1 MGMYRKAALNDLRQK
16 IGTKGVKELRKKLME
31 EEGAFVN
38 YFNTLKIG
46 ERDVKAAKSRG
57 VTILKAFTKK
67 CDKAKRDAI
76 NTLSTEVA
84 KETAELRKRRKSDSM
99 LADFDHRIAL
109 TQRALT
115 DLNQLTTPGSHFSVN
130 SVRRRVGRLVD
141 NVSFL
146 EGSRLRPSQTLSE
159 ATLSINLPGVP
170 DFSLEG
176 FEATL
181 GSKRLDLTSG
191 Q

>member
-67 CDKAKRDAI
+67 CDKAKQDAI
-76 NTLSTEVA
+76 NALSTKVT
-84 KETAELRKRRKSDSM
+84 KETTELRKRRKSDSM
-99 LADFDHRIAL
+99 LADFDRRIAL

-115 DLNQLTTPGSHFSVN
+115 ELNSSL
-130 SVRRRVGRLVD
+130 RLV
-141 NVSFL
+141 
-146 EGSRLRPSQTLSE
+146 
-159 ATLSINLPGVP
+159 ATFLSILC
-170 DFSLEG
+170 DEDLLTMYLFSK
-176 FEATL
+176 EA
-181 GSKRLDLTSG
+181 DYD
-191 Q
+191 